1 MDEPVIFHL
10 NFVKIL
16 EVVTEHIELDPPV
29 ISAVERTNGVGY
41 QGAVHVQLNQDDE
54 NSYKVIYGYG
64 EDAADASNIAAR
76 EALKFLHHFL
86 NFSLV
91 DLHMYEY
98 WEVVLSLVQREQQ
111 HRMEM
116 AQLHQYHEACR
127 REELER
133 LEQEHNDCVYEIK
146 HDFELE
152 IEDRDRWLELG
163 EHKNKKLK
171 QERDMLEEMTNKQ
184 ESHLMELR
192 AENRSLRDKLL
203 AQESEANSG
212 A

>member
-16 EVVTEHIELDPPV
+16 EVVTKHFELDPPV
-29 ISAVERTNGVGY
+29 ISAVERTDGVGY
-41 QGAVHVQLNQDDE
+41 QGVVHVQLNQDDE

-64 EDAADASNIAAR
+64 EDAADASNIGAR

-98 WEVVLSLVQREQQ
+98 WEVVLSL
-111 HRMEM
+111 
-116 AQLHQYHEACR
+116 
-127 REELER
+127 
-133 LEQEHNDCVYEIK
+133 
-146 HDFELE
+146 
-152 IEDRDRWLELG
+152 IEDRDHWLELG

-184 ESHLMELR
+184 ES
-192 AENRSLRDKLL
+192 
-203 AQESEANSG
+203 
-212 A
+212 